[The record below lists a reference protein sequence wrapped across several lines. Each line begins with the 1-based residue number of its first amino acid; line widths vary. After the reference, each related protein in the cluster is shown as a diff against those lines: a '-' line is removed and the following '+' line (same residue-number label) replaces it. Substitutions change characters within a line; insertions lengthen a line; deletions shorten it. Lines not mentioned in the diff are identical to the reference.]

1 MFGSFTPGRT
11 LVRSRTLCAPC
22 RWLHPGAWALAALAQ
37 APDDGWL
44 RNAGRP
50 RQEHASVDNPLVIL
64 LVEDEVLV
72 RMVAADVLEDAGFTV
87 LESTNAEEALRL
99 LETRPDVQVLFT
111 DVNMPGALDG
121 LGSWSCADRA
131 RTITRGRHPDR
142 VRPRPAQPRRAAAGH
157 PVHREAVCPR
167 CPHRRRTCRGT
178 RTAGEGRTLHDQRLT
193 EIAEADHNGI
203 ADANGSRRSSNGFPS
218 RAVWTWTASAI
229 IDPFLIE
236 EPSRIASRRS

>member
-1 MFGSFTPGRT
+1 MKIGAHSLVVSQDRFSTALIFPPSHFGTT
-11 LVRSRTLCAPC
+11 LVRVGTLCMLAGDFIGARGAP
-22 RWLHPGAWALAALAQ
+22 ALAQ

-50 RQEHASVDNPLVIL
+50 TQEHASVDNPLVIL

-121 LGSWSCADRA
+121 LGLAQTVHNRSPEVGILIGSGRIRPDPGELPPC
-131 RTITRGRHPDR
+131 TRFIAKPYA
-142 VRPRPAQPRRAAAGH
+142 PAALTD
-157 PVHREAVCPR
+157 AV
-167 CPHRRRTCRGT
+167 
-178 RTAGEGRTLHDQRLT
+178 
-193 EIAEADHNGI
+193 
-203 ADANGSRRSSNGFPS
+203 
-218 RAVWTWTASAI
+218 RAVARGQQGRGELSMTSG
-229 IDPFLIE
+229 
-236 EPSRIASRRS
+236 